1 MAVTSSDRIRR
12 PRGVGLGTG
21 SLAAGGQVSG
31 LRISWEAFTLTA
43 FSWWNVVPST
53 IGGLTGGAFAVAGMV
68 VAGRRE
74 RDKERERRT
83 NEAVRSAQLCLL
95 TIEDLYS
102 TDIDVDDP
110 GSLTRDGYDR
120 RDRLLTEFRT
130 HVSSIPDERI
140 RAALENVGRMLGHR
154 GITMYGE
161 DSDAYASIQICRYGK
176 SLASRYLASGKITVV
191 PDHIQE
197 YLDAMER
204 LSEDN

>member
-1 MAVTSSDRIRR
+1 M
-12 PRGVGLGTG
+12 
-21 SLAAGGQVSG
+21 
-31 LRISWEAFTLTA
+31 TA

-53 IGGLTGGAFAVAGMV
+53 IGGLIGGVFAVVGMI

-74 RDKERERRT
+74 RGKERERRT

-120 RDRLLTEFRT
+120 RDRLRTELRT
-130 HVSSIPDERI
+130 HVSSIPDERV
-140 RAALENVGRMLGHR
+140 RVAFENIGRMLDHR
-154 GITMYGE
+154 GITIFGG

-176 SLASRYLASGKITVV
+176 RLASRYLASGEITAV
-191 PDHIQE
+191 PDHIQG
-197 YLDAMER
+197 YLDAIDAMER
-204 LSEDN
+204 LPEDN